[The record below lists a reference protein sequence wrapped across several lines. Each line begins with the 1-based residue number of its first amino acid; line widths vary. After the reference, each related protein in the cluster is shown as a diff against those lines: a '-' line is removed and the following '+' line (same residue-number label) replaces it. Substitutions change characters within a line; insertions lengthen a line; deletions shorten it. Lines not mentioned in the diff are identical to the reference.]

1 MITYCALSIERVLD
15 IHDRIIVDVGGKE
28 GIRDF
33 TLLHSGL
40 ERCKVTFAGED
51 LYPTIYDKGSALLH
65 SLIMN
70 HPFLD
75 GNKRTAFALTTAF
88 LNSNGYFM
96 TAPQDEIVRFC
107 ISVDNDGIRGKEIV
121 RWLKKNTVKKEPT
134 IF

>member
-1 MITYCALSIERVLD
+1 MITYITLSIERVLD
-15 IHDRIIVDVGGKE
+15 IHNRIIIDAGGKE

-51 LYPTIYDKGSALLH
+51 LYPTVFDKASALLH
-65 SLIMN
+65 SMIMN

-75 GNKRTAFALTTAF
+75 GNKRTAFAITTAF
-88 LNSNGYFM
+88 INSNGYFI
-96 TAPQDEIVRFC
+96 TASQEEIVRFC

-121 RWLKKNTVKKEPT
+121 SWLKKNTVKKTPV

>member
-1 MITYCALSIERVLD
+1 MTTYLALSIERVID
-15 IHDRIIVDVGGKE
+15 IHNRIIIDAGGKE

-33 TLLHSGL
+33 TLLHSAL

-75 GNKRTAFALTTAF
+75 GNKRTAHALTSAF
-88 LNSNGYFM
+88 LNSNGFFII
-96 TAPQDEIVRFC
+96 ASQDEIVRFC
-107 ISVDNDGIRGKEIV
+107 ISIDNDGIRGKEIV
-121 RWLKKNTVKKEPT
+121 SWLKKNTVKKAPV